1 VLVVR
6 SAQSFVYGLLKI
18 TDEWHLT
25 LVLAWRQDRANGFAV
40 EIRRGPLLFT
50 YPIASVSNIT
60 QLNAT
65 TNPVWEK
72 KFVGMPTAM
81 VPTLVNARLSIYG

>member
-1 VLVVR
+1 MNGTSLLCLRGGKTEPTVSPLR
-6 SAQSFVYGLLKI
+6 SGVARCSSL
-18 TDEWHLT
+18 
-25 LVLAWRQDRANGFAV
+25 
-40 EIRRGPLLFT
+40 T

-65 TNPVWEK
+65 TNPVWAK
-72 KFVGMPTAM
+72 RCVGMPTAM